1 MVQEVLGYH
10 MKEIIN
16 SVSVRMRVTLNV
28 YSSIVNIDSK
38 SFNE

>member
-1 MVQEVLGYH
+1 MVQEALGYH
-10 MKEIIN
+10 MKEIIT
-16 SVSVRMRVTLNV
+16 SVSVRMRVILNV